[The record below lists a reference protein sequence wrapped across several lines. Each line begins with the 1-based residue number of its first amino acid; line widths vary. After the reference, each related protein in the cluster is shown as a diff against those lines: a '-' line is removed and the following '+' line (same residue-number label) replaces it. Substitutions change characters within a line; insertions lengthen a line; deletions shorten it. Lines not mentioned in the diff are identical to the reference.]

1 MLTVTEGCEQP
12 DACSFLGFFL
22 LISHERAFHGSLGQI
37 ETEGQVMF
45 CTVKSM

>member
-1 MLTVTEGCEQP
+1 MLTVTEGHEQQ

-37 ETEGQVMF
+37 ETN
-45 CTVKSM
+45 